1 MIPKVSVKPTAISV
15 YIAPITKPFS
25 AACASS
31 VACANSVSLSQT
43 MPGESFTLFAPRRIA
58 LGDNVRNA
66 ALEKRHIEG
75 SVELLIG
82 FPLCLP
88 GPAHLAEHCL
98 ELDKAQHG
106 VTDRVGI
113 RHRSG
118 LLHASKQHLKVG
130 VEERAEGV
138 HRHFVSRLKPLG
150 IFQHGWRL
158 RID

>member
-31 VACANSVSLSQT
+31 VAYANSASQRQT
-43 MPGESFTLFAPRRIA
+43 IAGESFTLFAPRRIA

-66 ALEKRHIEG
+66 VFQKRHIEG

-88 GPAHLAEHCL
+88 GPAHLAEHRL
-98 ELDKAQHG
+98 EVGQTQHG
-106 VTDRVGI
+106 VTDLVGI

-118 LLHASKQHLKVG
+118 LL
-130 VEERAEGV
+130 
-138 HRHFVSRLKPLG
+138 
-150 IFQHGWRL
+150 
-158 RID
+158 